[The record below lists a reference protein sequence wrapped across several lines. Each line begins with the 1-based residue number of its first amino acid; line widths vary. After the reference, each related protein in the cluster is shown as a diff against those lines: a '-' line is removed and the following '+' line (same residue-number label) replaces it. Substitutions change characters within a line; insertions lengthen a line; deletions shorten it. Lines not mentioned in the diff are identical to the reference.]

1 MCNPINKRGGIV
13 IARRYSSEESK
24 KRILSACV
32 KLFIENGYH
41 STTLSEILS
50 EADVTSSTFQNIFKT
65 KDGVL
70 LDLTE
75 FMFESQF
82 AAAKKITEMNLSP
95 VYTYAIETSIQMTL
109 AELNENLRDVYVEAY
124 TNAETSEFIFV
135 QTSKELFNIFGNY
148 VPNGT
153 ESSFYEMEIG
163 TAGIMRNYMAKKCDM
178 YFTLEKKLER
188 FLSMTLGIYN
198 VPEKEKAEVIAF
210 VMKIDVRKIA
220 NQIMQELFRAL
231 AMRFEF
237 ELG

>member
-1 MCNPINKRGGIV
+1 
-13 IARRYSSEESK
+13 
-24 KRILSACV
+24 
-32 KLFIENGYH
+32 
-41 STTLSEILS
+41 
-50 EADVTSSTFQNIFKT
+50 
-65 KDGVL
+65 
-70 LDLTE
+70 
-75 FMFESQF
+75 MFESQF

-124 TNAETSEFIFV
+124 TNAETSEYIFV